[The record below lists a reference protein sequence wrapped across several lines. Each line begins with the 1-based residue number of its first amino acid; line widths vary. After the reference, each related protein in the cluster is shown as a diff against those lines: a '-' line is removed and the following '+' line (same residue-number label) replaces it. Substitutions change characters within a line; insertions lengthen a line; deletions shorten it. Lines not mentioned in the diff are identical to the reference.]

1 MQGRSLVM
9 LLSVLYGSAF
19 LAGFNENLVN
29 MALMSIMGDFGV
41 DSVTAAVAGHGLH
54 DRGDGGG
61 DVAWR
66 SSIGASSC
74 ARCSSRPAALSI
86 AGSAAGLFAGSFAV
100 LLVAR
105 LVQAV
110 GTGIFIPL
118 MMNTILAVTPK
129 NRLGVVHVHRRVH
142 DHVRAGLRPGG
153 VRGRS

>member
-1 MQGRSLVM
+1 MIVATVVVTCM
-9 LLSVLYGSAF
+9 AF
-19 LAGFNENLVN
+19 LYRRFKLR
-29 MALMSIMGDFGV
+29 MLFF
-41 DSVTAAVAGHGLH
+41 TA
-54 DRGDGGG
+54 
-61 DVAWR
+61 
-66 SSIGASSC
+66 
-74 ARCSSRPAALSI
+74 AALSI
-86 AGSAAGLFAGSFAV
+86 AGSAMGLFAGSFAV

-153 VRGRS
+153 VRGARDGVRLAQHLRRARGGHGGCSRSWVSSS